1 MTDRPGF
8 LRQIIVVESPIC
20 GPNKKS
26 LTLKICLTNLNTYS
40 PLPPQK
46 KKIVGTEKKYC
57 TSMAHQPKHILR
69 GVHRNKVTYTKLL
82 WESSVKKVRWV
93 KKLIMIKRFTF
104 SGYLLNCYVK
114 FFFVRS
120 TKKWANFSEI
130 SLNELFNLGT
140 ENSSQGWDG
149 TNWWIDS
156 FEAMEIKQDLKEKFV
171 TKKNKGTQNHN
182 DANNSVFI
190 HFETTIWTGA

>member
-1 MTDRPGF
+1 MSDKPQHLFT
-8 LRQIIVVESPIC
+8 
-20 GPNKKS
+20 
-26 LTLKICLTNLNTYS
+26 
-40 PLPPQK
+40 PPPSK

-190 HFETTIWTGA
+190 HFETTSWTGA

>member
-1 MTDRPGF
+1 
-8 LRQIIVVESPIC
+8 
-20 GPNKKS
+20 
-26 LTLKICLTNLNTYS
+26 
-40 PLPPQK
+40 
-46 KKIVGTEKKYC
+46 
-57 TSMAHQPKHILR
+57 MAHQPKHILW

-114 FFFVRS
+114 FFYVRS

-130 SLNELFNLGT
+130 SMNELFNLGT

-171 TKKNKGTQNHN
+171 TKKTKAPKTTTMPTIQCSFILKQRSELEPRMFYITELSLIIQLSSYWPILELFTRYFVIVLLK
-182 DANNSVFI
+182 NSDKTNRGSFR
-190 HFETTIWTGA
+190 

>member
-1 MTDRPGF
+1 M
-8 LRQIIVVESPIC
+8 
-20 GPNKKS
+20 
-26 LTLKICLTNLNTYS
+26 
-40 PLPPQK
+40 
-46 KKIVGTEKKYC
+46 
-57 TSMAHQPKHILR
+57 
-69 GVHRNKVTYTKLL
+69 
-82 WESSVKKVRWV
+82 
-93 KKLIMIKRFTF
+93 
-104 SGYLLNCYVK
+104 
-114 FFFVRS
+114 
-120 TKKWANFSEI
+120 
-130 SLNELFNLGT
+130 NELFNLGT